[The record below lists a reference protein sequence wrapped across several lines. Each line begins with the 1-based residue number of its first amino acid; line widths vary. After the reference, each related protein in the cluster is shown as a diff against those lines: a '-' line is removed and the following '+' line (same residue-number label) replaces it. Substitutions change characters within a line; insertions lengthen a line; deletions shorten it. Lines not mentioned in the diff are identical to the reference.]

1 MKRAQ
6 YLDYESLRLEGAL
19 LSPTLLDKARHLA
32 LTGQQSGDYGIEK
45 GLSIKDELG
54 RYWRIARARWEAFE
68 QGRHRQDIDLRHFT
82 LDEWLLPLLETV
94 LGYRVEPS
102 AAPLAKGERRFPVT
116 HLACGG
122 AVPLVLTAPDQELD
136 KGDVHFGEEGRRRSP
151 QGLAQEYL
159 NAESSALWALVSNG
173 RVLRL
178 LRDNPAM
185 TRPAYLEFDFQ
196 RLFEEDNFADF
207 SLFWLL
213 LHHSRLAPRDG
224 RPEGAI
230 LEQWREQGQQEGER
244 ALGELRGGV
253 TQALRELG
261 SGFLAHPDNTGLRQA
276 LESGDLSPEGYFQ
289 ELLRLVYRFLFL
301 LTAEDRDLVLLP
313 EADEATRELYRQ
325 GYSLGHLRERA
336 RYRRYH
342 DRHDDAWEQLRITF
356 EGFRSGQ
363 PLLGQPAL
371 GGLFDGDQCPHLDAA
386 RLGNRFLYKALF
398 HLGWFQSGHGLVRI
412 NYRDMDTE
420 ELGSVY
426 ESLLEL
432 VPVVQVEHRPWRFA
446 FLGDPQPGSE
456 PAQEKQRGS
465 ARKTSGSY
473 YTPDSLVQELIKS
486 ALEPVIERTLKES
499 RENPVEA
506 LLALKV
512 VDPAAGSGHFLLAAA
527 RRLAAEVARL
537 RAGADQ
543 PTEADYRHA
552 LREVV
557 AHCIYGVDLNPL
569 AVELCK
575 TALWLETVEPGKP
588 LGFLDAHIRCGNAL
602 VGVLDPGMLAEG
614 IPDNAYKPLTG
625 DDKKAA
631 TQLKKA
637 NKTAREG
644 FVQASLNWNAEVAEP
659 QLCAVDLDHMPEDTS
674 EQVEEKRRAWEAARE
689 SYACRHQREAAD
701 LFVAAFFVPKRLETL
716 EAVPTMADLIA
727 WREGRAVRSQVAELA
742 GELARRHRFFHWY
755 IEFPEVYERGG
766 FDCVL
771 GNPPWERIKLQE
783 QEFFASRA
791 PDIADTPNAA
801 ARRRMIAALNEPPQD
816 APEGVRHA
824 MRRLYSEFQQAR
836 QTAEAAS
843 QFVRT
848 GGRFPLTG
856 VGDVNLYAVFAE
868 TFLNLMAGNG
878 RAGLICPTGIATDD
892 STKAYFEHITSRHR
906 LAALYDFENREA
918 IFPSVHRSYKF
929 ALLTLGSDCPEADF
943 LLFATRVE
951 HLRDPRRHFRL
962 SAADIHLLN
971 PNTHTCPVFRSR
983 RDAELTRKIYRRVPV
998 LIDESKGVPG
1008 NPWGIRFARLFD
1020 MSNDSGLFRTRE
1032 QLLEEGA
1039 TGQGP
1044 NWVLPDGTVYVPLYE
1059 AKMIHQFD
1067 HRWAEYLEDGK
1078 TTRDLDADD
1087 HADPHCTA
1095 RPRYWVPRDEVE
1107 ARLAARDW
1115 HHGWLLGWRDIC
1127 RSTDERTV
1135 IAGVVPRV
1143 GCGDTYLLMFSKVED
1158 VRLTACLLADQNS
1171 LVHDYVARQKIGGTH
1186 LKYHVKKQITNL
1198 PPDAYTPADLD
1209 FIVPRVLELT
1219 YTAEDL
1225 RPWAEDLGYTGDPFP
1240 WGGSGHPALP
1250 PHKAIPGQNPD
1261 RRRQLRAELDAYYA
1275 RLYGLTREELRYIL
1289 DPADVEGE
1297 DYPSETFRV
1306 LKKKEL
1312 ETFGEYLTRRLVL
1325 EAWDSLP

>member
-1 MKRAQ
+1 MARR
-6 YLDYESLRLEGAL
+6 LDRGTGFDAIRIEGGILPAEFLNTVAALQAPHQTEADYDIPSGLKLR
-19 LSPTLLDKARHLA
+19 
-32 LTGQQSGDYGIEK
+32 
-45 GLSIKDELG
+45 DEIG
-54 RYWRIARARWEAFE
+54 RYWRIAHSLWQRYDEDSQRDDLDASAVGVKRWLE
-68 QGRHRQDIDLRHFT
+68 H
-82 LDEWLLPLLETV
+82 LLSRV
-94 LGYRVEPS
+94 LGFEDLQS
-102 AAPLAKGERRFPVT
+102 TAPLEIDERRFSVT
-116 HLACGG
+116 HLAGDDH
-122 AVPLVLTAPDQELD
+122 VPLVLTTCGHTLD
-136 KGDVHFGEEGRRRSP
+136 KGHAAFGEEGRRRSP
-151 QGLAQEYL
+151 HGLAQEYL
-159 NAESSALWALVSNG
+159 NADESCLWAVVSNG
-173 RVLRL
+173 THLRL
-178 LRDNPAM
+178 LRDNPSL
-185 TRPAYLEFDFQ
+185 TRPAYVEVDLDRMFREELYPDF
-196 RLFEEDNFADF
+196 AA
-207 SLFWLL
+207 FWLIC
-213 LHHSRLAPRDG
+213 HASRLAPQDG
-224 RPEGAI
+224 DPHACI
-230 LEQWREQGQQEGER
+230 LEAWRAQAQETGER
-244 ALGELRGGV
+244 ALARLREGV
-253 TQALRELG
+253 EQALRELG
-261 SGFLAHPDNTGLRQA
+261 TGFLEHPTNDDLRRA
-276 LESGDLSPEGYFQ
+276 IEAGNISGDAYFQ
-289 ELLRLVYRFLFL
+289 QLLRLVYRLLFLF
-301 LTAEDRDLVLLP
+301 TAEDRQVLHHP
-313 EADEATRELYRQ
+313 RASTGARKLYRD
-325 GYSLGHLRERA
+325 GYSLARLRERA
-336 RYRRYH
+336 LARSSY
-342 DRHDDAWEQLRITF
+342 DRHHDLWEVLQITF
-356 EGFRSGQ
+356 TALQGGAD
-363 PLLGQPAL
+363 PLGLPSL
-371 GGLFDGDQCPHLDAA
+371 GGLFDTTQCPDLDRVKLPNRRLLAA
-386 RLGNRFLYKALF
+386 IHALA
-398 HLGWFQSGHGLVRI
+398 WFRSGEALTRI

-432 VPVVQVEHRPWRFA
+432 VPVIRVESAPWRFG
-446 FLGDPQPGSE
+446 FLSDAE
-456 PAQEKQRGS
+456 QEGGESAGNRRGS

-473 YTPDSLVQELIKS
+473 YTPDTLVQELIRS
-486 ALEPVIERTLKES
+486 ALEPVIERTL
-499 RENPVEA
+499 RENPANPVEA
-506 LLALKV
+506 LLALNI

-537 RAGADQ
+537 QAGADQ

-659 QLCAVDLDHMPEDTS
+659 QLCAVDLDHMPEDTP
-674 EQVEEKRRAWEAARE
+674 EQVEEKRRAWEAARA

-701 LFVAAFFVPKRLETL
+701 LFVAAFFAPKRLETL

-791 PDIADTPNAA
+791 PDIADAPNAA

-816 APEGVRHA
+816 APEGVRRA
-824 MRRLYSEFQQAR
+824 MCRLYGEFQQAR

-892 STKAYFEHITSRHR
+892 STKAYFEHITSQYR
-906 LAALYDFENREA
+906 LAALYDFENREKL
-918 IFPSVHRSYKF
+918 FPAVDSRMKF

-943 LLFATRVE
+943 LFFATRVE

-983 RDAELTRKIYRRVPV
+983 RDAELTMKIYRQVPV
-998 LIDESKGVPG
+998 LIDESKGEAG
-1008 NPWGIRFARLFD
+1008 NPWGIRFNAMFH

-1032 QLLEEGA
+1032 QLLEEGG

-1044 NWVLPDGTVYVPLYE
+1044 NWVLPDDTVYVPLYE
-1059 AKMIHQFD
+1059 AKMVHQFD

-1078 TTRDLDADD
+1078 ITRDLDADD
-1087 HADPHCTA
+1087 HADPHRTA

-1107 ARLAARDW
+1107 TRLATRDW
-1115 HHGWLLGWRDIC
+1115 DRGWLLGWRDI
-1127 RSTDERTV
+1127 TNATNERTV

-1143 GCGDTYLLMFSKVED
+1143 GCGDTYLLMFQNVED

-1225 RPWAEDLGYTGDPFP
+1225 RPWAEDLGYTGKPFP
-1240 WGGSGHPALP
+1240 WN
-1250 PHKAIPGQNPD
+1250 PG
-1261 RRRQLRAELDAYYA
+1261 RLRQLRAELDACYA
-1275 RLYGLTREELRYIL
+1275 HLYGLTRDELRYIL
-1289 DPADVEGE
+1289 DPADVEGD

-1306 LKKKEL
+1306 LKNKEIR
-1312 ETFGEYLTRRLVL
+1312 EFGDYRTQRLVL
-1325 EAWDSLP
+1325 GAWDRLESGSLK

>member
-1 MKRAQ
+1 MKPISH
-6 YLDYESLRLEGAL
+6 LDYESLRLEGAL
-19 LSPTLLDKARHLA
+19 LSPTLLDKARYYA
-32 LTGQQSGDYGIEK
+32 LPHQQPGDYGIEK
-45 GLSIKDELG
+45 GLTIKDELG

-68 QGRHRQDIDLRHFT
+68 QGRHRRDIDLHRFT
-82 LDEWLLPLLETV
+82 LDEWLLPLLERV
-94 LGYRVEPS
+94 LGYRVQVNTQ
-102 AAPLAKGERRFPVT
+102 PLVKGERRFPIT
-116 HLACGG
+116 HLACEG
-122 AVPLVLTAPDQELD
+122 AVPLVLTTPDQELD
-136 KGDVHFGEEGRRRSP
+136 RGDVRFGEEGRRRSP

-159 NAESSALWALVSNG
+159 NAEQDALWALVSNG

-213 LHHSRLAPRDG
+213 LHHSRLMPRNG

-244 ALGELRGGV
+244 ALGELRVGV

-261 SGFLAHPDNTGLRQA
+261 SGFLAHPDNADLRQA
-276 LESGDLSPEGYFQ
+276 LAAGELGPEGYFQ
-289 ELLRLVYRFLFL
+289 ELLRLVYRILFL

-356 EGFRSGQ
+356 EGFRNGQ

-371 GGLFDGDQCPHLDAA
+371 GGLFAAEQCPHLDAA
-386 RLGNRFLYKALF
+386 RLGNRYLYKALF
-398 HLGWFQSGHGLVRI
+398 HLGWFMSGHSLVRI

-446 FLGDPQPGSE
+446 FLGDPEPGSE
-456 PAQEKQRGS
+456 PVQDRQRGS
-465 ARKTSGSY
+465 ARKTTGSY
-473 YTPDSLVQELIKS
+473 YTPDSLVQELIGT
-486 ALEPVIERTLKES
+486 ALEPVIERTLEAC
-499 RENPVEA
+499 REQPVEA
-506 LLALKV
+506 LLSLKI

-543 PTEADYRHA
+543 PTESDYRHA

-602 VGVLDPGMLAEG
+602 VGVLDPKILAEG
-614 IPDNAYKPLTG
+614 IPDAAYKPLTG

-637 NKTAREG
+637 NKAAREG
-644 FVQASLNWNAEVAEP
+644 GVMALDFGEAGAEP
-659 QLCAVDLDHMPEDTS
+659 RLCAVDLNRMPEDTP
-674 EQVEEKRRAWEAARE
+674 EQVEEKRRAWETARQ
-689 SYACRHQREAAD
+689 SDACRHQRVAAD
-701 LFVAAFFVPKRLETL
+701 LFVAAFFAPKRLERID
-716 EAVPTMADLIA
+716 AVPTSEDLIA
-727 WREGRAVRSQVAELA
+727 WREGRAVRQQVTAQAE
-742 GELARRHRFFHWY
+742 ELARRHRFFHWF
-755 IEFPEVYERGG
+755 IEFPEVFERANSEWQAANGEGGDDSPLAASHSPSFG

-771 GNPPWERIKLQE
+771 GNPPWDVKQLAEEEYFSTRSPEISEMESDARKEAIKRLEYEDPRLWNEYQSDKRDIE
-783 QEFFASRA
+783 VDNQFIRASGQY
-791 PDIADTPNAA
+791 
-801 ARRRMIAALNEPPQD
+801 L
-816 APEGVRHA
+816 
-824 MRRLYSEFQQAR
+824 L
-836 QTAEAAS
+836 TAY
-843 QFVRT
+843 
-848 GGRFPLTG
+848 GKI
-856 VGDVNLYAVFAE
+856 NLYAIFAE
-868 TFLNLMAGNG
+868 RFLALTG
-878 RAGLICPTGIATDD
+878 RIGRSGVVVQSGIATDD
-892 STKAYFEHITSRHR
+892 STKAYFEHITSQHR

-943 LLFATRVE
+943 LFFATRVE
-951 HLRDPRRHFRL
+951 HLRDPRRHFQL

-983 RDAELTRKIYRRVPV
+983 RDADLTKKIYRQVPV
-998 LIDESKGVPG
+998 LIDESRGATG
-1008 NPWGIRFARLFD
+1008 NPWQVEFRQGLFN
-1020 MSNDSGLFRTRE
+1020 MTSDSGLFRTRA
-1032 QLLEEGA
+1032 QLLEAGA
-1039 TGQGP
+1039 TEQGP
-1044 NWVLPDGTVYVPLYE
+1044 NWVLPDGTLYVPLYE
-1059 AKMIHQFD
+1059 AKMVHQFD
-1067 HRWAEYLEDGK
+1067 HRWAEYQEEGK
-1078 TTRDLDADD
+1078 TTRDLTDED
-1087 HADPHCTA
+1087 HADLQRTA

-1115 HHGWLLGWRDIC
+1115 DRGWLLGWRDI
-1127 RSTDERTV
+1127 TNATNERTV

-1143 GCGDTYLLMFSKVED
+1143 GVGNNYPLMFPDEQIEPKLSAALVGN
-1158 VRLTACLLADQNS
+1158 LSALAFDF
-1171 LVHDYVARQKIGGTH
+1171 VARHKVGGTH
-1186 LKYHVKKQITNL
+1186 LNFFIIKQLPVL
-1198 PPDAYTPADLD
+1198 PPSAYTPTDLD

-1240 WGGSGHPALP
+1240 W
-1250 PHKAIPGQNPD
+1250 NPD
-1261 RRRQLRAELDAYYA
+1261 RRRQLRAELDAWYA
-1275 RLYGLTREELRYIL
+1275 RLYGLTRDELRYIL

-1306 LKKKEL
+1306 LKDKEIR
-1312 ETFGEYLTRRLVL
+1312 EFGEYLTRRLVL
-1325 EAWDSLP
+1325 EAWDRLCV

>member
-1 MKRAQ
+1 MKRAPR
-6 YLDYESLRLEGAL
+6 LDYESLRLEGAL
-19 LSPTLLDKARHLA
+19 LSPTLLDKVRHLT
-32 LTGQQSGDYGIEK
+32 LPHQQPSDYGIEK
-45 GLSIKDELG
+45 GLTIKDELG
-54 RYWRIARARWEAFE
+54 RYWRIAQARWEAFE
-68 QGRHRQDIDLRHFT
+68 QGRHRQDIDLHRFT

-94 LGYRVEPS
+94 LGYQVRVNTQ
-102 AAPLAKGERRFPVT
+102 PLNKGERRFPIT
-116 HLACGG
+116 HLACED
-122 AVPLVLTAPDQELD
+122 AVPLVLAAPDQDLD
-136 KGDVHFGEEGRRRSP
+136 KGDVRFGEEGRRRSP

-159 NAESSALWALVSNG
+159 NAEQDALWALVSNG

-185 TRPAYLEFDFQ
+185 TRPAYLEVDFQ
-196 RLFEEDNFADF
+196 RLFDEDNFADF

-213 LHHSRLAPRDG
+213 LHHSRLMPGDG

-244 ALGELRGGV
+244 ALGELRVGV

-261 SGFLAHPDNTGLRQA
+261 SGFLAHPDNDELRQA
-276 LESGDLSPEGYFQ
+276 LEQGELGPQGYFQ

-313 EADEATRELYRQ
+313 EADEVTRELYRR

-336 RYRRYH
+336 RYRRHH
-342 DRHDDAWEQLRITF
+342 DRYDDAWEQLRITF
-356 EGFRSGQ
+356 EGFRHGQ
-363 PLLGQPAL
+363 PLLGQPVL
-371 GGLFDGDQCPHLDAA
+371 GGLFAANQCPHLDDA

-398 HLGWFQSGHGLVRI
+398 HLGWFRSSHGLVRI

-432 VPVVQVEHRPWRFA
+432 VPVVQVGRRPWRFA
-446 FLGDPQPGSE
+446 FLGDPEPGSE
-456 PAQEKQRGS
+456 PAQDRQRGS
-465 ARKTSGSY
+465 ARKTTGSY
-473 YTPDSLVQELIKS
+473 YTPDSLVQELIHS
-486 ALEPVIERTLKES
+486 ALEPVIERTLKEN
-499 RENPVEA
+499 REQPVEA
-506 LLALKV
+506 LLSLKI

-543 PTEADYRHA
+543 ATESDYRHA

-602 VGVLDPGMLAEG
+602 VGVLDPKILTEG
-614 IPDNAYKPLTG
+614 IPDDAYKLLTG
-625 DDKKAA
+625 DDKRAA

-637 NKTAREG
+637 NKAAREG
-644 FVQASLNWNAEVAEP
+644 GVMSLDFGRAVAEP
-659 QLCAVDLDHMPEDTS
+659 SLCAVDLDRMPEDTP
-674 EQVEEKRRAWEAARE
+674 EQVEAKRRAWETARQ

-701 LFVAAFFVPKRLETL
+701 LFVAAFFAPKRPETID
-716 EAVPTMADLIA
+716 AVPTSEDLIA
-727 WREGRAVRSQVAELA
+727 WREGRAVRRQVAAQTE
-742 GELARRHRFFHWY
+742 ELARRHRFFHWY
-755 IEFPEVYERGG
+755 IEFPEVFERGG

-783 QEFFASRA
+783 KEFFASRA
-791 PDIADTPNAA
+791 PDIAAAPNAA
-801 ARRRMIAALNEPPQD
+801 ARRRMIEGLNEPPQD
-816 APEGVRHA
+816 VPEGVRQA
-824 MRRLYSEFQQAR
+824 MRRLYRKFQQAR

-868 TFLNLMAGNG
+868 SFLNLMGAGG

-892 STKAYFEHITSRHR
+892 STKVYFEHITSRHH
-906 LAALYDFENREA
+906 LAALYDFENREKL
-918 IFPSVHRSYKF
+918 FPAVDSRMKF

-943 LLFATRVE
+943 LFFATRVE
-951 HLRDPRRHFRL
+951 HLRDPRRHFQL

-983 RDAELTRKIYRRVPV
+983 RDAELTRKIYRQVPV
-998 LIDESKGVPG
+998 LSDESRGAAG
-1008 NPWGIRFARLFD
+1008 NPWGIRFNAMFH

-1039 TGQGP
+1039 TGQRS
-1044 NWVLPDGTVYVPLYE
+1044 NWLLPDGTVYVPLYE
-1059 AKMIHQFD
+1059 AKMVHQFD
-1067 HRWAEYLEDGK
+1067 HRWAEYEEDGK
-1078 TTRDLDADD
+1078 TTRDLTDED
-1087 HADPHCTA
+1087 HADPQRAA

-1115 HHGWLLGWRDIC
+1115 HRGWLLGWRDIC

-1143 GCGDTYLLMFSKVED
+1143 GVGNNFPLMFPNKQIEPK
-1158 VRLTACLLADQNS
+1158 LLAA
-1171 LVHDYVARQKIGGTH
+1171 LVGNLSALAFDFVARHKVGGTH
-1186 LKYHVKKQITNL
+1186 LNFFIIKQLPVL
-1198 PPDAYTPADLD
+1198 PPGAYTPADLE

-1240 WGGSGHPALP
+1240 W
-1250 PHKAIPGQNPD
+1250 NPD
-1261 RRRQLRAELDAYYA
+1261 RRRLRAELDAWYG
-1275 RLYGLTREELRYIL
+1275 RLYGLSRDELRYIL
-1289 DPADVEGE
+1289 DPADVGGE
-1297 DYPSETFRV
+1297 DHPSETFRV
-1306 LKKKEL
+1306 LKKKDL

-1325 EAWDSLP
+1325 EAWDALEE